1 MQVFSK
7 DSNLPDAALG
17 DSDCVELCAA
27 VEQVACMGCHWW
39 KRMKTAVLNHVGFAH
54 GLHFGQA
61 LLEWN
66 LTGPTR
72 QCEGDWTRTTS
83 TL

>member
-27 VEQVACMGCHWW
+27 VEQVACLGLGSAGAKSCWRLPMVCIL
-39 KRMKTAVLNHVGFAH
+39 AVL
-54 GLHFGQA
+54 
-61 LLEWN
+61 EWIACLK